1 MTVTAPRPRYHLTPP
16 DHWLSDPNGLVW
28 HDGYWHAY
36 YQHNP
41 HGEEW
46 GHMSWGHARSRDLV
60 EWQHSPVAIADNS
73 AWFIFSGC
81 ALVDPDNRAGFGPG
95 AVIAAYTAAAI
106 DGSRQWQNLAISR
119 DGGKSFVDDDRNPL
133 LDLGLKEFRDPNI
146 LWHQP
151 SSQWIMVVAFSAE
164 HRAALYG
171 STDLRQ
177 WRHLSDVGPWD
188 VQGEVWECPMLIEL
202 PIEGSDDTR
211 WLFKVDALHG
221 AAGSG
226 SLALGGLFDG
236 RSFHP
241 DGGWQMVDG
250 GRDFYAAVPWHEP
263 RDADGRPCWI
273 GWTGNH
279 GYQSTLPRRSWRG
292 AMSSPRRL
300 SWRRGGNGFKL
311 IQQVEPALAARRAE
325 PRMTGD
331 RRRQRRD
338 MIVDRAKDASPQLGD
353 ARVMVE
359 QERAYGLGA
368 AAHRLVDLRRHRDV
382 ERADCP
388 GQRGQPGGV
397 ITKIVAGDG
406 DVGPVKPIGAM
417 VTEQAPGER
426 LVRPEHPPGRASEM
440 ARRDRLDRFGLA
452 QPQRVAN
459 PTQIDPGIAQ
469 RCPRAEQFGI
479 A

>member
-119 DGGKSFVDDDRNPL
+119 DGGTSFVDDDRNPL
-133 LDLGLKEFRDPNI
+133 LDLGLKDFRDPNI

-311 IQQVEPALAARRAE
+311 IQQVEPALAAAFVPQPVIDGRDGSAE
-325 PRMTGD
+325 IALASRLSLEALPGTRWSLRIAAGD
-331 RRRQRRD
+331 RSLKIDFDGGTLR
-338 MIVDRAKDASPQLGD
+338 IDRAAGFNPAFDAPIIAAVAPGPITLWLDGGIIEIEADDGAQWISLQHQLF
-353 ARVMVE
+353 A
-359 QERAYGLGA
+359 ERASLTLDADPAMAFAIA
-368 AAHRLVDLRRHRDV
+368 AFDPLDHDRF
-382 ERADCP
+382 
-388 GQRGQPGGV
+388 
-397 ITKIVAGDG
+397 K
-406 DVGPVKPIGAM
+406 VKPLEA
-417 VTEQAPGER
+417 
-426 LVRPEHPPGRASEM
+426 
-440 ARRDRLDRFGLA
+440 
-452 QPQRVAN
+452 
-459 PTQIDPGIAQ
+459 
-469 RCPRAEQFGI
+469 
-479 A
+479 